1 MRRNR
6 IALQNGEALLFP
18 RQPHLCAPFYSL
30 HLLYIYIYDA
40 ILINFRSTEECWRRK
55 KKWKRKKEK
64 KDSRFTLD
72 RIHLG
77 MDADG
82 EETSEIAIKR
92 MTKQKKKEKKGRDRR
107 RGDPVVIN
115 GTRSMRKHY
124 VIDGESRH
132 RFERHSATSP
142 PLQFHSADFPRGPRR
157 LACPRRTPVKKKRE
171 RGGVCK

>member
-1 MRRNR
+1 M
-6 IALQNGEALLFP
+6 EK
-18 RQPHLCAPFYSL
+18 
-30 HLLYIYIYDA
+30 
-40 ILINFRSTEECWRRK
+40 K

-72 RIHLG
+72 RIHRG

-171 RGGVCK
+171 RGGCVQVARSRSCGATTGCASRRIWVNLLPRGLARQS